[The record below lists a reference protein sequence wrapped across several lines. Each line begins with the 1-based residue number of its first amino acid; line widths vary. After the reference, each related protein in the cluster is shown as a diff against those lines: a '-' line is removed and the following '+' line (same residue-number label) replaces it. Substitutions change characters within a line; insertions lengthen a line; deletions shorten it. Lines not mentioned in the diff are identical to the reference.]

1 MAEIELD
8 KTDELMA
15 ALGRM
20 PHESGR
26 ALRALVDYA
35 MMGMSRGLYGLSR
48 RYQGGD
54 AGEPPTTSLRVLE
67 RWSSKFEW
75 GRRAAAWD
83 QVVEAR
89 RVAKWTAR
97 VEELN
102 EIDYQT
108 GKKLRDLAMAAFRAV
123 AMEDVPLTAVADA
136 LIKAS
141 KLQRLAT
148 NEPTENTQLSGAALA
163 AAIERELARVAG
175 RSAAGYADGAEADA
189 DTGE

>member
-1 MAEIELD
+1 M
-8 KTDELMA
+8 
-15 ALGRM
+15 
-20 PHESGR
+20 
-26 ALRALVDYA
+26 
-35 MMGMSRGLYGLSR
+35 
-48 RYQGGD
+48 
-54 AGEPPTTSLRVLE
+54 LE

-83 QVVEAR
+83 QVVEAQ

-108 GKKLRDLAMAAFRAV
+108 GKKLRELAMAAFRAV